1 QPATVR
7 VVVSAGRPPAPLRI
21 VLSLAGVSQQ
31 VTVVNRS
38 EGPGTEAAENQ
49 DAVTVGDRALADL
62 PAFDQ
67 DLVGTMA
74 RFLDATAIGTGGVTL
89 VVNGMEANGVGVTA
103 SAIKEIKINQD
114 PYSAEFNRPGRGRI
128 EVITKPGSTAYH
140 GTANAIVRDSRFNA
154 REPFALQKPPEQR
167 RIFEGYLGGPIADGS
182 HSSFVLSLNHD
193 EEDRQA
199 IVHALQPGGLLD
211 ASVPAPFRNTFV
223 SGSASHQRGERTT
236 ISFRTS
242 FQYRRTSTQGVGGL
256 TLPEAATN
264 NLFHE
269 LESVYTHDTVVSPVL
284 LHQARV
290 LYGQYFNGTSSV
302 TEAPG
307 IVVLGA
313 FTG

>member
-1 QPATVR
+1 
-7 VVVSAGRPPAPLRI
+7 
-21 VLSLAGVSQQ
+21 
-31 VTVVNRS
+31 
-38 EGPGTEAAENQ
+38 
-49 DAVTVGDRALADL
+49 
-62 PAFDQ
+62 
-67 DLVGTMA
+67 
-74 RFLDATAIGTGGVTL
+74 
-89 VVNGMEANGVGVTA
+89 
-103 SAIKEIKINQD
+103 
-114 PYSAEFNRPGRGRI
+114 
-128 EVITKPGSTAYH
+128 GSTAYH

-313 FTG
+313 FTGGGAQADFLRTEHHVEVKDTLTWTPRRHTIKGGVDLPDWSRRRFDDNSNRAGTFYF